1 MSLFESQQ
9 YCPSCMSS
17 VRSANAEC
25 KVCGFKS
32 SDYPD
37 SPRYLK
43 IRTVLDG
50 KYLVG
55 CVLGENTFSVTYMG
69 LELSSKKKKV
79 IKEYCPFSCC
89 SRDNSTRDIKASPD
103 KAELF
108 SNGMKAFSERSQK
121 LKNTAETEKLDGIC
135 CVTDVIEEKGTV
147 YAVYDFIEGTTLKKL
162 VKNPAAA
169 LVPAEIFTA
178 MRPIINS
185 LITLHKENIFFGNIS
200 PFNIV
205 VSPDKKKAQLVGFGL
220 YGEKDYAKQFGFNP
234 KAGFTPIEEYKKFQ
248 GDIGGW
254 TDIYGICTSIYYGLT
269 GTTPPDATDRTA
281 DDTLKSL
288 EAMGV
293 NLSENKNAALE
304 QGMEIYER
312 DRFKAVRA
320 LYNAMYSEDE
330 EVVYSEVNTEE
341 AAQEA
346 PTEAPIAVTEEKTAE
361 APQEEAKKQEEPKP
375 AEEPK
380 KPEEPKPQAVVSTAP
395 SAPSSSSDGYSQV
408 IVRRKNK
415 DTVEIG
421 DERFSVKL
429 TNLDL
434 DGRDLSDDDTV
445 SIEDM
450 SALEYLSINDNR
462 IGNVEF
468 IGSLKK
474 LIYISAKNNFIS
486 DISCFVNL
494 GELREL
500 YLAGNKDLV
509 DISVLEHLRGIRK
522 LDLSDTG
529 VTEVHPLI
537 YLDHLKY
544 LNLKGLKLSQR
555 QIKMLYSEMPTCN
568 IRYDS

>member
-17 VRSANAEC
+17 IRSANAEC
-25 KVCGFKS
+25 KVCGFKP

-43 IRTVLDG
+43 VRTVLDG

-69 LELSSKKKKV
+69 LELSTKKKKV

-89 SRDNSTRDIKASPD
+89 SRDNSSRDIKASSE

-108 SNGMKAFSERSQK
+108 SKGMKVFFERAKK
-121 LKNTAETEKLDGIC
+121 LKNIAETEVTEGIC
-135 CVTDVIEEKGTV
+135 HVTDIIEEKGTV
-147 YAVYDFIEGTTLKKL
+147 YAVFDYIEGTSLKKF
-162 VKNPAAA
+162 VKNPSTVLA
-169 LVPAEIFTA
+169 PTEMFTA
-178 MRPIINS
+178 MRPLINS
-185 LITLHKENIFFGNIS
+185 LIALHKENIFFGNIS
-200 PFNIV
+200 PFNIII
-205 VSPDKKKAQLVGFGL
+205 SPDKKKAHLIGFGL
-220 YGEKDYAKQFGFNP
+220 YGENDCAEQFGFTP
-234 KAGFTPIEEYKKFQ
+234 KSGFTPIEEYEKFK

-254 TDIYGICTSIYYGLT
+254 TDIYGICASFYYGLT

-281 DDTLKSL
+281 SDTLKSL
-288 EAMGV
+288 GTMGV
-293 NLSENKNAALE
+293 KISENKNAAIE

-330 EVVYSEVNTEE
+330 EVVYSEESTEE
-341 AAQEA
+341 NVPEVSKENAAPEETPISDEKA
-346 PTEAPIAVTEEKTAE
+346 VSAEAPIEESKKREEEK
-361 APQEEAKKQEEPKP
+361 PQ
-375 AEEPK
+375 
-380 KPEEPKPQAVVSTAP
+380 VSVSSVPTT
-395 SAPSSSSDGYSQV
+395 SVPSSSSDSYSQV

-421 DERFSVKL
+421 DERYSVKL

-434 DGRDLSDDDTV
+434 DGRGLSDDDTA

-474 LIYISAKNNFIS
+474 LIYISAKNNFIT
-486 DISCFVNL
+486 DISGFVNL

-500 YLAGNKDLV
+500 YLAGNKDLT

-544 LNLKGLKLSQR
+544 LNLKGLKLSQK

>member
-17 VRSANAEC
+17 VKSANAAC
-25 KVCGFKS
+25 KACGFKP

-43 IRTVLDG
+43 VRTVLDG

-69 LELSSKKKKV
+69 LELSTKKKKV
-79 IKEYCPFSCC
+79 IKEYCPLSCC
-89 SRDNSTRDIKASPD
+89 SRDSSSREIKASSE

-108 SNGMKAFSERSQK
+108 SKGMKDFSERAEK
-121 LKNTAETEKLDGIC
+121 LKNIAENEKTEGIC
-135 CVTDVIEEKGTV
+135 RVTDIVETKGTV
-147 YAVYDFIEGTTLKKL
+147 YAVFDHIDGTTLKKL
-162 VKNPAAA
+162 VKNPDTA
-169 LVPAEIFTA
+169 LSPAEIFTA

-185 LITLHKENIFFGNIS
+185 LIALHKENIFFGNIS
-200 PFNIV
+200 PFNIII
-205 VSPDKKKAQLVGFGL
+205 SPDKKKADLIGFGICS
-220 YGEKDYAKQFGFNP
+220 EKDYAEQFGFTP
-234 KAGFTPIEEYKKFQ
+234 KAGFTPIEEYKKFK
-248 GDIGGW
+248 GDVGGW
-254 TDIYGICTSIYYGLT
+254 TDIYGICASLYYGLT
-269 GTTPPDATDRTA
+269 GTTPPDAADRTV

-293 NLSENKNAALE
+293 KISENKNAALE

-330 EVVYSEVNTEE
+330 EVVYSEDTE
-341 AAQEA
+341 
-346 PTEAPIAVTEEKTAE
+346 TEAVQADAEENAAPEETAAPVTEEKTAADE
-361 APQEEAKKQEEPKP
+361 SPKEES
-375 AEEPK
+375 
-380 KPEEPKPQAVVSTAP
+380 KPQAAASPVTAP
-395 SAPSSSSDGYSQV
+395 SVPSSSSDGYSQV

-434 DGRDLSDDDTV
+434 DGRDLNDDDTA

-450 SALEYLSINDNR
+450 SNLEYLSINDNR

-486 DISCFVNL
+486 DISGFVNL

-544 LNLKGLKLSQR
+544 LNLKGLKLSQK